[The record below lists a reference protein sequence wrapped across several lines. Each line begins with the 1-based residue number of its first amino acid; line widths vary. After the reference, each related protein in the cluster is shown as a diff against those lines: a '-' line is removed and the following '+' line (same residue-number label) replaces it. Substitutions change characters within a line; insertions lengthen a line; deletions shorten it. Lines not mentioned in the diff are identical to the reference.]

1 MTIFGK
7 LMGAFSLLALI
18 AALVGGV
25 GWYGLRQTNQGV
37 QEIAQVRLPA
47 VSAVEKLAQ
56 LQNAITTAERTL
68 LIPSVSREDRLQE
81 LENLSRYWAEA
92 GEEFSRFESLDKT
105 AEEQALWVAFKE
117 AWGAWKTANV
127 TVTEMTVL
135 VKDDDIER
143 LETILVSHE
152 LDHVVWV
159 DALDRAID
167 RRQSFDGQLDPARCE
182 FGAWL
187 KTFEAK
193 NPDLAEVM
201 EGISEPH
208 EQLHQ
213 GAAVINN
220 LLGQRRYAEA
230 RRLMQQE
237 VMPAFAEIVDQLDM
251 TRLIIGADIELLRS
265 AAKVA
270 FGDELIAFEGAKEK
284 LQELVQLNQRLADQS
299 REQAATLEARSTLF
313 MMGTVLAGV
322 AAALGFG
329 FVLARGL
336 AVPIRRAA
344 EMIDEI
350 ERGRYYHR
358 LNLNDRK
365 DEVGQMARSMDA
377 LANNFENV
385 LLVTL
390 NKLAE
395 GDVRFKPKP
404 RDDKDST
411 RIALKGVSEKLN
423 LSLWKVR
430 SGAERIASSSAQVSD
445 SSQALSQGATEQ
457 ASSLEEI
464 SASMHE
470 LTSQTR
476 LNAENANAASQL
488 TETARQAAGR
498 GHEQMEEMVR
508 AMDEITGAS
517 QDISK
522 IIKVIDEIAFQTN
535 LLALNA
541 AVEAARAG
549 QHGKGFAV
557 VAEEVRSLAARSAKA
572 AQETA
577 ALIEGTVRK
586 TENGSAIADRTAA
599 ALQEI
604 LNNVSKSNEL
614 VAEIAAASNEQ
625 AQGIAQVNLGLDQ
638 IDKVTQQNTASAE
651 QSAAAA
657 QELSAQAAEL
667 QKMLQR
673 FMLRDDAQELAG
685 EVTSAPAAIG
695 WEELAGGRQTESPP
709 SFLALSKSLPLPRDI
724 IALDDGEFGRY

>member
-7 LMGAFSLLALI
+7 LMSAFSLLAVI

-25 GWYGLRQTNQGV
+25 GWYGLHKTNEGV

-47 VSAVEKLAQ
+47 VSTVGNLAE
-56 LQNAITTAERTL
+56 LQNAITTSERTL

-81 LENLSRYWAEA
+81 LENLSRYWAQAE
-92 GEEFSRFESLDKT
+92 EEFSRFEALEKT
-105 AEEQALWVAFKE
+105 AAEQALWQEFQQ
-117 AWGAWKTANV
+117 AWEAWKTANV

-143 LETILVSHE
+143 LETILVSRK
-152 LDHVVWV
+152 LDHVTWV
-159 DALDRAID
+159 DDLDRAID
-167 RRQSFDGQLDPARCE
+167 RRQVFAGQVDPARCE

-193 NPDLAEVM
+193 NPDLVEVM
-201 EGISEPH
+201 EGFLEPH
-208 EQLHQ
+208 EQLHH
-213 GAAVINN
+213 GAAVINDH
-220 LLGQRRYAEA
+220 LGRGRYAQA
-230 RRLMQQE
+230 RQVFQQE
-237 VMPAFAEIVDQLDM
+237 VQPAFTELVDQFDM
-251 TRLIIGADIELLRS
+251 AQLIIGADIELLRS

-270 FGDELIAFEGAKEK
+270 FGDEMVAFERAKEK
-284 LQELVQLNQRLADQS
+284 LQALVGLNQRLADQS
-299 REQAATLEARSTLF
+299 RTQAATLETRSTLL
-313 MMGTVLAGV
+313 MVGTVLVGV

-336 AVPIRRAA
+336 SIPIRKAA

-358 LNLNDRK
+358 LNLKGRK

-377 LANNFENV
+377 LAENFENV

-395 GDVRFKPKP
+395 GDIRFKPKP

-411 RIALKGVSEKLN
+411 RMALKGVSEKLN

-430 SGAERIASSSAQVSD
+430 SAAERIASSSAQVSD
-445 SSQALSQGATEQ
+445 SSQSLSQGATEQ

-488 TETARQAAGR
+488 TEAARQAAGR
-498 GHEQMEEMVR
+498 GHEQMGAMVQ

-517 QDISK
+517 HDISK

-557 VAEEVRSLAARSAKA
+557 VADEVRSLAARSAKA

-586 TENGSAIADRTAA
+586 TENGSTIAGRTAE

-604 LNNVSKSNEL
+604 LSDVTKSNEL
-614 VAEIAAASNEQ
+614 VAEIAAASTEQ

-667 QKMLQR
+667 NHMLER

-685 EVTSAPAAIG
+685 EESSAPAAIA
-695 WEELAGGRQTESPP
+695 WEDLAGARREARQPA
-709 SFLALSKSLPLPRDI
+709 LAATNHPTPQDF

>member
-47 VSAVEKLAQ
+47 VSTVEKLAQ

-81 LENLSRYWAEA
+81 LENLSRNWAEA
-92 GEEFSRFESLDKT
+92 EEEFSRFEALEKT

-117 AWGAWKTANV
+117 AWEAWKTTNV

-143 LETILVSHE
+143 LETILVSRK
-152 LDHVVWV
+152 LDHVNWI

-167 RRQSFDGQLDPARCE
+167 RRQSFSGQLDPALCE

-187 KTFEAK
+187 QTFEPK
-193 NPDLAEVM
+193 NPDLVEVM
-201 EGISEPH
+201 AAFSEPH
-208 EQLHQ
+208 AQLHR
-213 GAAVINN
+213 GAATINT
-220 LLGQRRYAEA
+220 LLGQGRYAEA
-230 RRLMQQE
+230 RRLFHQE
-237 VMPAFAEIVDQLDM
+237 VEPTFSELIDQFDMAQLIV
-251 TRLIIGADIELLRS
+251 GADIELLRS

-270 FGDELIAFEGAKEK
+270 FGEEMVAFRGAQEK
-284 LQELVQLNQRLADQS
+284 LRELLDLNQRLADQS
-299 REQAATLEARSTLF
+299 RGEAARLEARSTLF
-313 MMGTVLAGV
+313 MVGAVLAGV

-358 LNLNDRK
+358 LDLNDRK

-377 LANNFENV
+377 LSNNFENV

-395 GDVRFKPKP
+395 GDIRFKPKP

-430 SGAERIASSSAQVSD
+430 AAAERIASSSAQVSD

-476 LNAENANAASQL
+476 LNAENANAASRL

-498 GHEQMEEMVR
+498 GHEQMAEMVQ

-517 QDISK
+517 HDISK

-586 TENGSAIADRTAA
+586 TENGSAIADRTAE

-604 LNNVSKSNEL
+604 LHNVSKSNEL

-638 IDKVTQQNTASAE
+638 IEADLQVANLGIRGVVALVN
-651 QSAAAA
+651 AAVV
-657 QELSAQAAEL
+657 ED
-667 QKMLQR
+667 R
-673 FMLRDDAQELAG
+673 PGFDRRG
-685 EVTSAPAAIG
+685 EPVERRLIKGYLFTIRNLCYKG
-695 WEELAGGRQTESPP
+695 
-709 SFLALSKSLPLPRDI
+709 
-724 IALDDGEFGRY
+724 

>member
-1 MTIFGK
+1 MKIFGK
-7 LMGAFSLLALI
+7 LMGAFSLLALV

-25 GWYGLRQTNQGV
+25 GWYGLHKTNEGV
-37 QEIAQVRLPA
+37 QAIAQVRLPA
-47 VSAVEKLAQ
+47 VSAVGNLAQ
-56 LQNAITTAERTL
+56 LQNAITTSERTL
-68 LIPSVSREDRLQE
+68 LIPSVSRADRLQE
-81 LENLSRYWAEA
+81 LENLSRYWAQAE
-92 GEEFSRFESLDKT
+92 EEFSRFEALDKT
-105 AEEQALWVAFKE
+105 AAEQALWQEFRQ
-117 AWGAWKTANV
+117 AWEAWKTANV

-143 LETILVSHE
+143 LDTILVSRK
-152 LDHVVWV
+152 LDHVTWV
-159 DALDRAID
+159 DALDKAID
-167 RRQSFDGQLDPARCE
+167 RRQSFAGQIDPARCE

-187 KTFEAK
+187 EIFEAK
-193 NPDLAEVM
+193 NPDLDEVM
-201 EGISEPH
+201 AGFPEPH
-208 EQLHQ
+208 KQLHR
-213 GAAVINN
+213 GAAVIND
-220 LLGQRRYAEA
+220 LLGQGRYDEA
-230 RRLMQQE
+230 RRVFQQE
-237 VMPAFAEIVDQLDM
+237 VRPAFAELLDLFDM
-251 TRLIIGADIELLRS
+251 AQLIIGADIELLRS

-270 FGDELIAFEGAKEK
+270 FGDEMLAFEGAQEK
-284 LQELVQLNQRLADQS
+284 LQELVSLNQRLAEQS
-299 REQAATLEARSTLF
+299 RTEAATLEARSTLF
-313 MMGTVLAGV
+313 MIGTVLAGV

-336 AVPIRRAA
+336 SVPIRKAA

-350 ERGRYYHR
+350 ERGRYFHR

-390 NKLAE
+390 NNLAE
-395 GDVRFKPKP
+395 GDIRFKPKP

-430 SGAERIASSSAQVSD
+430 SAAERIASSSAQVSD

-498 GHEQMEEMVR
+498 GHEQMAEMVR

-517 QDISK
+517 HDISK

-586 TENGSAIADRTAA
+586 TENGSAIADRTAE

-604 LNNVSKSNEL
+604 LHNVSKSNEL

-667 QKMLQR
+667 QHMLER

-685 EVTSAPAAIG
+685 EVSSSPAAIG
-695 WEELAGGRQTESPP
+695 WEELAGSRETATPP
-709 SFLALSKSLPLPRDI
+709 AFLARSTPSPLPREI